1 MLGTASA
8 WQQTYSLFGR
18 NLGISALIAGVPIF
32 VFLLLLGVLRKPA
45 WMAGLVGLGAAF
57 AVAVGGYHMPI
68 GPAASAALYGAA
80 FGLFPICWIIYWAIA
95 LFRVTTESG
104 KFEIIRGSIGR
115 LTPDPRLQALLIAFA
130 FGAFLEGAAGF
141 GTPVAIAATMLSGLG
156 FSAFSASALCLLAN
170 TAPVAFGAI
179 GIPVI
184 TLAGITALPLQKL
197 SGAVGMLCSPVAL
210 FIPLYLIVVMAGLR
224 ALSGIVLPTLVAGA
238 SFAAVQYLV
247 STFMGPQLS
256 ALLAAIISMLS
267 LILILRLPRY
277 RRKGNEGTLAVVP
290 GADLR
295 TLGADGSS
303 EPPHKAALPPAIDYS
318 TREVVGAWMP
328 YIFLVGCVILWGVAP
343 IQHVLNRATV
353 NFAWPGLH
361 DLVQRMPPVS
371 KAPSPYHAPFS
382 FNLLSAAGTAC
393 MAATV
398 LSALYLHLSP
408 AGFLR
413 ILARTARQLA
423 VAIATVAL
431 VLAVGFLMNYCGAT
445 ATLGLAFASSG
456 RLFPFFS
463 PLLGVLGV
471 FLTGSDTSS
480 NALFGNLQV
489 VTAGRLGLD
498 PVLMAAANA
507 AGGVMG
513 KMISLQSIAVAA
525 AATGLSDHDQGRL
538 FRFTLKHS
546 LFLAFVIGCL
556 AMLYAY
562 GLHL

>member
-8 WQQTYSLFGR
+8 WHQTYSLFGKS
-18 NLGISALIAGVPIF
+18 LGVSALIAALPIF
-32 VFLLLLGVLRKPA
+32 IFLLILGAFRKPA
-45 WMAGLVGLGAAF
+45 WMAGLAGLCAAF
-57 AVAVGGYHMPI
+57 VLAVGGYGMPVE
-68 GPAASAALYGAA
+68 PAASAALYGAA

-95 LFRVTTESG
+95 LFHVTTQSG
-104 KFEIIRGSIGR
+104 KFEIIRGSVGR

-170 TAPVAFGAI
+170 TAPVAFGSI

-184 TLAGITALPLQKL
+184 TLAGITGLPLDKL
-197 SGAVGMLCSPVAL
+197 SRDVGMLCSPVAL
-210 FIPLYLIVVMAGLR
+210 FIPAYLIIAMAGFR
-224 ALSGIVLPTLVAGA
+224 AMKGIVVPALVAGA
-238 SFAAVQYLV
+238 SFAVSQYVISAVI
-247 STFMGPQLS
+247 GPQLS

-267 LILILRLPRY
+267 IILVLRLPRY
-277 RRKGNEGTLAVVP
+277 RRTDDAPSSSAP

-295 TLGADGSS
+295 TIGASS
-303 EPPHKAALPPAIDYS
+303 NIARPGVAD
-318 TREVVGAWMP
+318 VGEQHSARDVLLAWIP
-328 YIFLVGCVILWGVAP
+328 YVFLVVCVILWGVAP
-343 IQHVLNRATV
+343 IRKALNRATL
-353 NFAWPGLH
+353 NFNWPGLH
-361 DLVQRMPPVS
+361 DIVLRMPPVT
-371 KAPSPYHAPFS
+371 KTPSPYHAPFA
-382 FNLLSAAGTAC
+382 FNYLSAAGTAC
-393 MAATV
+393 MVATI
-398 LSALYLHLSP
+398 LSVLYLRVSP
-408 AGFLR
+408 SGFLA
-413 ILARTARQLA
+413 ILARTTRQLA
-423 VAIATVAL
+423 VPIATVAL

-489 VTAGRLGLD
+489 VTANRLALD

-513 KMISLQSIAVAA
+513 KMISLQSIAIAA
-525 AATGLSDHDQGRL
+525 AATGLSDQDQGRL

-546 LFLAFVIGCL
+546 VLLAFIIGCL

-562 GLHL
+562 ALHV

>member
-1 MLGTASA
+1 MFETASA
-8 WQQTYSLFGR
+8 WHQTYSLFGSS
-18 NLGISALIAGVPIF
+18 LGVSALIAAVPIF

-57 AVAVGGYHMPI
+57 ALAVGGYGMPLI
-68 GPAASAALYGAA
+68 PAASAALYGAA
-80 FGLFPICWIIYWAIA
+80 FGLFPISWIIFWAIA
-95 LFRVTTESG
+95 LFRVTSESG

-184 TLAGITALPLQKL
+184 TLAGITGLPLDKL
-197 SGAVGMLCSPVAL
+197 SSAVGMLCSPVAL
-210 FIPLYLIVVMAGLR
+210 FIPLYLIVAMAGFR

-238 SFAAVQYLV
+238 SFAIVQYLV

-256 ALLAAIISMLS
+256 ALLAAIVSMLS
-267 LILILRLPRY
+267 LILIVRLR
-277 RRKGNEGTLAVVP
+277 RRRLKDRDTTFSEVP

-295 TLGADGSS
+295 TVGTDGSS
-303 EPPHKAALPPAIDYS
+303 APPQKASGLAKEHSA
-318 TREVVGAWMP
+318 REVAVAWMP
-328 YIFLVGCVILWGVAP
+328 YVFLVGCVILWGVAP
-343 IQHVLNRATV
+343 IHQALNRATL
-353 NFAWPGLH
+353 NFNWPGLH
-361 DLVQRMPPVS
+361 DLVLRMPPVS

-382 FNLLSAAGTAC
+382 LNFISAAGTAC
-393 MAATV
+393 MVATF
-398 LSALYLHLSP
+398 LSAFY
-408 AGFLR
+408 LR
-413 ILARTARQLA
+413 IGLPGLVGALTRTTKQLA
-423 VAIATVAL
+423 VPIATVAL

-445 ATLGLAFASSG
+445 ATLGLAFASTG

-489 VTAGRLGLD
+489 VTASRLGLD

-507 AGGVMG
+507 SGGVMG

-525 AATGLSDHDQGRL
+525 AATRLSNHDQGRL

-562 GLHL
+562 RLHL

>member
-1 MLGTASA
+1 MASA
-8 WQQTYSLFGR
+8 WQQTYSLFGES
-18 NLGISALIAGVPIF
+18 LGVSALIAALPIF
-32 VFLLLLGVLRKPA
+32 VFLLLLGVFRKPA
-45 WMAGLVGLGAAF
+45 WMAGVVGLCAAF
-57 AVAVGGYHMPI
+57 ALAVGGYHMPVK
-68 GPAASAALYGAA
+68 PAANAALYGAA
-80 FGLFPICWIIYWAIA
+80 FGLFPISWIIYWAIA

-104 KFEIIRGSIGR
+104 KFEIIRGSVGR

-170 TAPVAFGAI
+170 TAPVAFGSI

-184 TLAGITALPLQKL
+184 TLAGITGLPLDKL
-197 SGAVGMLCSPVAL
+197 STDVGRLCSPVAL
-210 FIPLYLIVVMAGLR
+210 FIPAYLIVAMAGFR
-224 ALSGIVLPTLVAGA
+224 ALSGIVVPALVAGA
-238 SFAAVQYLV
+238 SFAILQYAISAL
-247 STFMGPQLS
+247 MGPQLS
-256 ALLAAIISMLS
+256 SLLAAIVS
-267 LILILRLPRY
+267 ILALVLVIRL
-277 RRKGNEGTLAVVP
+277 RRKAGEAAFSVAP

-295 TLGADGSS
+295 TIGMKGSTNLARD
-303 EPPHKAALPPAIDYS
+303 AAENPGIQHS
-318 TREVVGAWMP
+318 SREVLLAWLP
-328 YIFLVGCVILWGVAP
+328 YVVLVVCVILWGIAP
-343 IQHVLNRATV
+343 IHAALNRATV
-353 NFAWPGLH
+353 NFNWPGLH
-361 DLVQRMPPVS
+361 DLVLRMPPVS
-371 KAPSPYHAPFS
+371 KTPAPYHAS
-382 FNLLSAAGTAC
+382 FAFNFLSASGTAC
-393 MAATV
+393 MVATI
-398 LSALYLHLSP
+398 LSALYLRISP
-408 AGFLR
+408 SGFLG
-413 ILARTARQLA
+413 ILARTTKQLA
-423 VAIATVAL
+423 VPIATVAL

-489 VTAGRLGLD
+489 VTANRLGLD

-525 AATGLSDHDQGRL
+525 AATGLSDKDQGRL

-546 LFLAFVIGCL
+546 LFLAFIIGCL
-556 AMLYAY
+556 SMLYAY
-562 GLHL
+562 GFHL